1 VRFCKDVGMLMQTQ
15 DEEAKEILRIVLGMV
30 KEGKIVKGKFSQLL
44 RDDPSTL
51 EEMSQPNW
59 GIEYGIEPLPIRTTA
74 LPLAHTSPVERTASP
89 VATAVP
95 SALKGKKRAA
105 PDVRPEDDAEQP
117 TTKKPRVADGKRA
130 AGTWK
135 CDICG

>member
-1 VRFCKDVGMLMQTQ
+1 VRFYKDVGMLMQTQ

-74 LPLAHTSPVERTASP
+74 
-89 VATAVP
+89 VP

-105 PDVRPEDDAEQP
+105 PDVGPEDDAEQP